1 MYPTPMGGALRVS
14 ERESGSG
21 LGLALTG
28 AVGFGAGLLFG
39 LVAGGLLGDV
49 DSDRV
54 KRAVRRLRPTDEED
68 AVDEGL
74 DRIEHEL
81 LDVLKHNPATRQL
94 SLTVRAMGGGLIELA
109 GTAPDETTR
118 ELAAELARGVMGADV
133 IVNHVLVEGTDTNE
147 QSAVVS

>member
-1 MYPTPMGGALRVS
+1 
-14 ERESGSG
+14 
-21 LGLALTG
+21 
-28 AVGFGAGLLFG
+28 LLFG

-54 KRAVRRLRPTDEED
+54 KRAVRRLRSTDEED
-68 AVDEGL
+68 AVAEGL

-118 ELAAELARGVMGADV
+118 ELAADLARGVLGADV